1 MWDQGTGLLAGPVEF
16 SAAEIALLLA
26 IVLAPSL
33 LCGVVGAW
41 FLARRHPK
49 GGRWPWA
56 ILGFVCGIVLGLTLQ
71 WLGTSFI

>member
-1 MWDQGTGLLAGPVEF
+1 MLAGPIEF
-16 SAAEIALLLA
+16 SPAEMALLIA

-33 LCGVVGAW
+33 LCGIVGAW
-41 FLARRHPK
+41 YLARRHRD
-49 GGRWPWA
+49 GRRWPWA